1 MRPITV
7 VTVLIVIA
15 ICAAAQ
21 TSSKAP
27 AATPGS
33 TAPDYSGMY
42 SFLQDGEFVQITVE
56 DHGRVTGFVSRYGEL
71 PSDKG
76 AFLDQFFKKGSL
88 EGQKLTF
95 VTEPV
100 HGVWYEF
107 RGTIGRGDGKTPN
120 DEGYYVAKG
129 TLTEHSTDAEKKTS
143 SRSRQAMFKSFPQD
157 YGIAPTKRD

>member
-1 MRPITV
+1 MK
-7 VTVLIVIA
+7 LIRALIILFA
-15 ICAAAQ
+15 FAALGVAQ
-21 TSSKAP
+21 STPKAP
-27 AATPGS
+27 AGT

-56 DHGRVTGFVSRYGEL
+56 DQGRVTGFVSRFGEL
-71 PSDKG
+71 PSDRG

-95 VTEPV
+95 LTEPV

-107 RGTIGRGDGKTPN
+107 RGTLGRGEGKTPN

-129 TLTEHSTDAEKKTS
+129 TLMQHTTDANKKTS
-143 SRSRQAMFKSFPQD
+143 TRSREVVLKSFPQD
-157 YGIAPTKRD
+157 YGLAPSKRD